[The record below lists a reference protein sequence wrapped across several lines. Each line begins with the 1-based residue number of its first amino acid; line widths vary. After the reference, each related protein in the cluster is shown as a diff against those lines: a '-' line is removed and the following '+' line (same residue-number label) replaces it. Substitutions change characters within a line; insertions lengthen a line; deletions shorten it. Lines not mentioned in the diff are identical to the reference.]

1 MIRRIRLFLVV
12 VMLVVIQTTVFPH
25 LRVFGAMPDLLLL
38 ATIAVAYEDGPD
50 TGAIFGFFS
59 GLAIDLFLETPLG
72 VSALT
77 FAIIG
82 YLVGVFQGG
91 MLRPSGWVAP
101 VLGGVGG
108 LAGGAAVRRDGLDR
122 GRGQPPQRP
131 QPEDHRGLGRG
142 LRRPA
147 GPDHLPDRPL
157 GRRRLGLPAP
167 RTAAPA

>member
-59 GLAIDLFLETPLG
+59 GLALDLFLATPLG

-91 MLRPSGWVAP
+91 LLRPSGWVAP

-108 LAGGAAVRRDGLDR
+108 LAGGALFVVVASIAGEDGLLNGHSVKIIVVSALYDALLAPIIFPI
-122 GRGQPPQRP
+122 GRWAAA
-131 QPEDHRGLGRG
+131 DSD
-142 LRRPA
+142 A
-147 GPDHLPDRPL
+147 LPR
-157 GRRRLGLPAP
+157 
-167 RTAAPA
+167 

>member
-1 MIRRIRLFLVV
+1 MIRRIRLSLVV

-25 LRVFGAMPDLLLL
+25 LRVLGAMPDLVLL

-50 TGAIFGFFS
+50 TGAIFGFAS
-59 GLAIDLFLETPLG
+59 GLTLDLFLATPLG

-108 LAGGAAVRRDGLDR
+108 LAGGALFVVVASIAGEDGLLNGHSVKIIVVSAVYDALLAPLIFPI
-122 GRGQPPQRP
+122 GRW
-131 QPEDHRGLGRG
+131 
-142 LRRPA
+142 
-147 GPDHLPDRPL
+147 
-157 GRRRLGLPAP
+157 
-167 RTAAPA
+167 AAADSDALSR

>member
-50 TGAIFGFFS
+50 TGAIFGFSS
-59 GLAIDLFLETPLG
+59 GLALDLFLSSPLG
-72 VSALT
+72 CSALS
-77 FAIIG
+77 FAIVG

-101 VLGGVGG
+101 ALGGIGG
-108 LAGGAAVRRDGLDR
+108 LAGNVIFVVVASIAGDDLLNGHSVKIIVIASLYDAVLAPLVFPIGRWAAHD
-122 GRGQPPQRP
+122 
-131 QPEDHRGLGRG
+131 
-142 LRRPA
+142 
-147 GPDHLPDRPL
+147 PDALPR
-157 GRRRLGLPAP
+157 
-167 RTAAPA
+167 

>member
-25 LRVFGAMPDLLLL
+25 LRIFGASPDLLLL

-59 GLAIDLFLETPLG
+59 GLALDLFLSTPLG
-72 VSALT
+72 CSALS
-77 FAIIG
+77 FAIVG

-101 VLGGVGG
+101 TLGFIGG
-108 LAGGAAVRRDGLDR
+108 LAGNVLFVVVASIAGEDGLLNGHSVKVILVAACYDALLA
-122 GRGQPPQRP
+122 P
-131 QPEDHRGLGRG
+131 LIF
-142 LRRPA
+142 
-147 GPDHLPDRPL
+147 PL
-157 GRRRLGLPAP
+157 GRWAAHDPDRLT
-167 RTAAPA
+167 R